1 MITILEQ
8 PFDVLS
14 TGLVKHYSGM
24 DVRHVQKEEEEKSKV
39 WVLWLFEA
47 EYIAS
52 GTSRIWITHNQI
64 GRQIITINS

>member
-1 MITILEQ
+1 MGMITILEQ

-39 WVLWLFEA
+39 
-47 EYIAS
+47 
-52 GTSRIWITHNQI
+52 
-64 GRQIITINS
+64 